1 MGLAQFSLQAP
12 GSWILL
18 SLIMSALL
26 FSLRQ
31 STSAGWH
38 RWLHMAAWLLI
49 PYLGL
54 LLGGIS
60 PRLMGLSNIDWLA
73 SLGLGSAIIFVILLL
88 LTLVRA
94 TTAGSETNTTHLG
107 RQRQYPGGM
116 MSPPLAPQ
124 ATLTTQFSQIVQ
136 SGVEEFHWCFLR
148 GALWELTLTLSTP
161 PSLPAYW
168 AVWIATLLIL
178 PEMLWQQETL
188 IQRLFQLI
196 VLTATT
202 VLFFYTRN
210 FWLCWILHSAANGI
224 ANPHY
229 AQRPASGAK
238 PLA

>member
-12 GSWILL
+12 GSWLLL
-18 SLIMSALL
+18 SLILSVLL

-31 STSAGWH
+31 SISVGWR
-38 RWLHMAAWLLI
+38 RWLNLTAWLLI

-94 TTAGSETNTTHLG
+94 TTEAGETNTTHLDS
-107 RQRQYPGGM
+107 QYQGSGGM
-116 MSPPLAPQ
+116 MSPPLATQ
-124 ATLTTQFSQIVQ
+124 APLTTQFNQIVQ

-148 GALWELTLTLSTP
+148 GALWELILTLPTP
-161 PSLPAYW
+161 PNLPAYW
-168 AVWIATLLIL
+168 AVWIATLFIL
-178 PEMLWQQETL
+178 PEMLCRQETL
-188 IQRLFQLI
+188 IQRLFHLI

-210 FWLCWILHSAANGI
+210 FWLCWILHSAATGI

-229 AQRPASGAK
+229 AQRAAIGAK
-238 PLA
+238 PL